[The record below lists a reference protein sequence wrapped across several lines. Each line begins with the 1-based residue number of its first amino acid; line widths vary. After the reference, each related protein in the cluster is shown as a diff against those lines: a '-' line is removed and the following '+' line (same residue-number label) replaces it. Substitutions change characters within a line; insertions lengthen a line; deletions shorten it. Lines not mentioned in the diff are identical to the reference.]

1 MDANCWPDELN
12 LKSFGPSKE
21 KNLQSWCQS
30 KKKFPV
36 TAMFFFADHDKVDN
50 ICRDLHI
57 PAKFG
62 SNLPISLKETHVG

>member
-1 MDANCWPDELN
+1 LDP
-12 LKSFGPSKE
+12 
-21 KNLQSWCQS
+21 Q
-30 KKKFPV
+30 KKKSSKLMSIKKEV
-36 TAMFFFADHDKVDN
+36 SRNSHVFFADHDKVDN